1 MMYRAA
7 RFEPS
12 LIESESSMQQDR
24 EPLTLEQR
32 VARIEDV
39 SAITSLKYRY
49 AAFCDAG
56 YDLDGLCS
64 VFVPEGRWAANGYGD
79 FKGHAE
85 IRAYFAKLAT
95 TVVEVLHYVTSPRI
109 DLAQDGQSAT
119 GRFYLLCLC
128 KSRRKDVPAIADPV
142 VIAGTYEDQ
151 FVKIDGRWL
160 FRELVVD
167 VRYSKRIPVG
177 VKE

>member
-1 MMYRAA
+1 
-7 RFEPS
+7 
-12 LIESESSMQQDR
+12 MQQDR
-24 EPLTLEQR
+24 EPLTLEER
-32 VARIEDV
+32 VGRLEDV
-39 SAITSLKYRY
+39 TAIATLKYRY

-64 VFVPEGRWAANGYGD
+64 VFVPDGRWAANGYGD

-85 IRAYFAKLAT
+85 IRAYFAKLST

-109 DLAQDGQSAT
+109 ELAEDGQSAT

-128 KSRRKDVPAIADPV
+128 KSRRRHVPAIADPV

-160 FRELVVD
+160 FRELVVN

-177 VKE
+177 IEE

>member
-1 MMYRAA
+1 M
-7 RFEPS
+7 
-12 LIESESSMQQDR
+12 LQDR
-24 EPLTLEQR
+24 EPMTLEQR
-32 VARIEDV
+32 VGRIEDV

-64 VFVPEGRWAANGYGD
+64 IFVPDGRWAANGYGD
-79 FKGHAE
+79 FTGHAQ
-85 IRAYFAKLAT
+85 IRAYFAELAK
-95 TVVEVLHYVTSPRI
+95 TVADVLHYVTSPRI

-128 KSRRKDVPAIADPV
+128 RSLRRDDPSIADPV

-151 FVKIDGRWL
+151 FVKIDGRW
-160 FRELVVD
+160 FFKELVVN

-177 VKE
+177 GAAKQ